1 MSAASARATRTD
13 RGNRSH
19 NLTELELVQD
29 RRLTGGIKT
38 DHQNAFIPC

>member
-1 MSAASARATRTD
+1 MSAASARTTRTD

-29 RRLTGGIKT
+29 GGLTGSIQT
-38 DHQNAFIPC
+38 DHQNTWR